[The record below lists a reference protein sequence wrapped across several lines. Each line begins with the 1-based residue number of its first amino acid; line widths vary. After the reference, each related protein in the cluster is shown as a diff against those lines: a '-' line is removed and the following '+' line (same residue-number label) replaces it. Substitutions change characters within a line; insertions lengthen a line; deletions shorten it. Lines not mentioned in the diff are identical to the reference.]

1 MLINGV
7 EILNYKSGDSVYFGK
22 INELTVDAPG
32 SGYDII
38 NPPILSIQDSTGV
51 GATGVVNVKGNL
63 DRIEILDS
71 GFDYVTEPI
80 ITISG
85 GNGLGAD
92 AYANTKFV
100 THSVSFYSTSDNA
113 QVGLS
118 SDTIGFTTFHKFR
131 ESERVV
137 YKTDGQTAIGGIST
151 DAQYYVK
158 LVDSKTIQLFNNASD
173 TITGSNPV
181 DLTSNGVGV
190 HRFESYEKKR
200 VISDI
205 IVTSSG
211 SGYENKKEVWYCWN
225 KHST

>member
-1 MLINGV
+1 MLVNGV

-38 NPPILSIQDSTGV
+38 NPPVLSIQDSTGV

-63 DRIEILDS
+63 DRIEILDP

-100 THSVSFYSTSDNA
+100 THSVSFILLLIT
-113 QVGLS
+113 
-118 SDTIGFTTFHKFR
+118 HK
-131 ESERVV
+131 
-137 YKTDGQTAIGGIST
+137 
-151 DAQYYVK
+151 
-158 LVDSKTIQLFNNASD
+158 
-173 TITGSNPV
+173 
-181 DLTSNGVGV
+181 
-190 HRFESYEKKR
+190 
-200 VISDI
+200 
-205 IVTSSG
+205 
-211 SGYENKKEVWYCWN
+211 
-225 KHST
+225 